1 MAKIKHSTTTEISFE
16 KVDAEMFRR
25 TIIDYANELFKI
37 YEESKK
43 EVMELKKKIIASNE
57 EEKFNQLQSDVFW
70 TGSRGEDAIEK
81 IRLMDYI
88 LQELGF
94 KLTDFGSIKPDME
107 EKLKQNKR
115 LR

>member
-1 MAKIKHSTTTEISFE
+1 MSKIKHSTTTEISFE

-25 TIIDYANELFKI
+25 TIIDYAKELYKE

-43 EVMELKKKIIASNE
+43 KVMELKKKIIASKK

-70 TGSRGEDAIEK
+70 EAHRGSDAIEK

-94 KLTDFGSIKPDME
+94 KLTDFGSIKPDIE
-107 EKLKQNKR
+107 EKLKTGGT
-115 LR
+115 